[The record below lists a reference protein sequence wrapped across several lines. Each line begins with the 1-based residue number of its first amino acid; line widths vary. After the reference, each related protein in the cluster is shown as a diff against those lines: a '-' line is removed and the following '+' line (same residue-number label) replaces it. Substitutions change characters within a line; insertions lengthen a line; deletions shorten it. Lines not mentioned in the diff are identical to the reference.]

1 MIRITSQREGFRRA
15 GRPHSTT
22 PTEYPD
28 DAFTPEQLDALTA
41 EPMLLVEFI
50 SDQPA
55 AAAAEVA
62 EASSSGEGREVYLV
76 AAIEIPAVAQT
87 ANPPVAAVREDD
99 ERAEAAP
106 APRRNRRKKG
116 E

>member
-15 GRPHSTT
+15 GRPHSAT

-28 DAFTPEQLDALTA
+28 DAFTPEQMDALTA

-50 SDQPA
+50 SDRSVSPA
-55 AAAAEVA
+55 AAVAEVDAAEPVILEQDEAPAPEIQDEA
-62 EASSSGEGREVYLV
+62 EPEPEP
-76 AAIEIPAVAQT
+76 EP
-87 ANPPVAAVREDD
+87 
-99 ERAEAAP
+99 AEAAP
-106 APRRNRRKKG
+106 APKRNRRKKG